1 MEENSAVPE
10 AVMVL
15 AAKYAAL
22 VTLIEKNRLRLES
35 PNFFR
40 ENYSEFYS
48 LPRDNLAESSV
59 SLPE

>member
-1 MEENSAVPE
+1 MGENSVVPE

-22 VTLIEKNRLRLES
+22 VTLIEKNLLRPES

-40 ENYSEFYS
+40 ENQ
-48 LPRDNLAESSV
+48 
-59 SLPE
+59 

>member
-10 AVMVL
+10 AVMGL

-22 VTLIEKNRLRLES
+22 VSPIEKNRLRPES

-40 ENYSEFYS
+40 ENY
-48 LPRDNLAESSV
+48 
-59 SLPE
+59 